1 MDNKQNLPQSS
12 GVTINYHAL
21 LMENHIA
28 ESTLESSKG
37 LKAVKTSEDFAALF
51 FIDKKGAFKV
61 LSHSADS
68 SSAWMLNTLSPE
80 TYEVTAFALYHD
92 ESSNNLT
99 LAYARRKNNTSE
111 LLVSSAF
118 DLGKVNLDKWEVD
131 FAWANKTLEH
141 KERIIDHITMDAQGV
156 LFSTHFTNTDAAHH
170 YFKYSEQPR
179 SYTLPENGEQAQ
191 QIALGKAYDQYGVFL
206 LYYIQNNK
214 TLLFQSLEPD
224 EYGEVLQHR
233 LNTGAN
239 INAFDVQYNAEGNS
253 VVYTAGKGIF
263 CFPFVDENP
272 ETIVPGTDPRE
283 YFKIDCAK
291 QGDLASIWVLGKQ
304 HGIGGLYYLSNQGYE
319 KDGRTLS
326 PERKWTAPLQ
336 MHNYVDEFESLRG
349 KNLVNQLYLMGQVN
363 EGDPLGLIHFWQDR
377 VSTHWHEHYLN
388 VPNLN
393 QVRSIDSYTVDI
405 RLEVDKVELLMGKT
419 MQLSAAENTALYINN
434 RRRFLIAGE
443 PILLKAEEFSFNIVY
458 PTQSLAAPK
467 LQLSADFIDGTLEI
481 DPVKGVMSTLQQKLG
496 SKEGLRN
503 AKNEQG
509 KALLTGTH
517 DDATLNKVAQSVQE
531 LAKVADKVEQKTPRL
546 RSNSA
551 VATAPAG
558 RELLSVNFA
567 GAVSAPASFI
577 DSAANALGDLF
588 HSLKKGFVELLD
600 FAVSAAG
607 EVYRFVVK
615 IGNAILDFIVET
627 AKAVVAFAEKVFE
640 KIKVF
645 FKNLYEFLAFLFN
658 WDDIL
663 ETKNTLKAYTLNMVD
678 SFKNNIAVLQDYV
691 DKVLQDIQKNVRDQ
705 LEYDKIQDARST
717 AKSAGNDSRNEWVN
731 SKKSYV
737 AQSQSSGGGVNIP
750 AALQDGLSDTFQ
762 KLLPYFQKYPQLLA
776 DTFKGLGEE
785 FMAFFKGEISI
796 ADLLK
801 YLALSLANIGLE
813 IVRNILHILFEGLK
827 AAVGLVRDLLAE
839 ELEIPFF
846 SALYKKISGSGLSLI
861 DVICLLIAIPATVM
875 YKIGEGDA
883 PFKKVDKQKFI
894 ESGKTAFELN
904 LSF

>member
-12 GVTINYHAL
+12 GVNINYHAL

-28 ESTLESSKG
+28 ESNLESSKG
-37 LKAVKTSEDFAALF
+37 IKAVKTSEDFAALF
-51 FIDKKGAFKV
+51 FIDKKGSFKV
-61 LSHSADS
+61 VSHSADS
-68 SSAWMLNTLSPE
+68 NSAWMLNTLSPDG
-80 TYEVTAFALYHD
+80 YEVTAFALYHD
-92 ESSNNLT
+92 EPSNNLT

-111 LLVSSAF
+111 LLVSKPF
-118 DLGKVNLDKWEVD
+118 DLGAVDLNKWEVN
-131 FAWANKTLEH
+131 FAWANKILER

-233 LNTGAN
+233 LNTGAK

-253 VVYTAGKGIF
+253 VVYTAGNGIF
-263 CFPFVDENP
+263 RFPFVDESP
-272 ETIVPGTDPRE
+272 ETIVPSSDPRE
-283 YFKIDCAK
+283 YFKIDSAE
-291 QGDLASIWVLGKQ
+291 QGDSASIWVLGKQ
-304 HGIGGLYYLSNQGYE
+304 QGVGGLYYLSNQGYQQ
-319 KDGRTLS
+319 DGRTALA
-326 PERKWTAPLQ
+326 ERKWTAPLQ
-336 MHNYVDEFESLRG
+336 MHDYVDEFESVRG
-349 KNLVNQLYLMGQVN
+349 KNLINQLYLMGQVN
-363 EGDPLGLIHFWQDR
+363 AGDPLGLIHFWQDR
-377 VSTHWHEHYLN
+377 ISTQWHEHYLN
-388 VPNLN
+388 VPNIN

-405 RLEVDKVELLMGKT
+405 KLETDKVELLLGKT
-419 MQLSAAENTALYINN
+419 MKLSAEENTALYINN
-434 RRRFLIAGE
+434 RRRFLIAGQ
-443 PILLKAEEFSFNIVY
+443 PILLKADEFSFNIVY

-517 DDATLNKVAQSVQE
+517 DDDTLGKVAKSVQE
-531 LAKVADKVEQKTPRL
+531 LAKVADKVEQKAPRL
-546 RSNSA
+546 RSSSA
-551 VATAPAG
+551 MTATPGRELLSMNFVATAPAP
-558 RELLSVNFA
+558 LSF
-567 GAVSAPASFI
+567 F

-588 HSLKKGFVELLD
+588 HSLKKGFVELVD
-600 FAVSAAG
+600 FVVSAAG

-691 DKVLQDIQKNVRDQ
+691 DKVLQDIQNNVRDQ

-737 AQSQSSGGGVNIP
+737 AQSQSSGGGLSIP
-750 AALQDGLSDTFQ
+750 EALQGGLSDTFQ
-762 KLLPYFQKYPQLLA
+762 KLLPYFQKYPQLLS
-776 DTFKGLGEE
+776 DTFKGLGDKI
-785 FMAFFKGEISI
+785 MAFFKGEISI

-813 IVRNILHILFEGLK
+813 IVRDILHILFEGLK

-839 ELEIPFF
+839 ELQIPFF

-894 ESGKTAFELN
+894 ESGKTAFELK

>member
-12 GVTINYHAL
+12 GVNINYHAL

-28 ESTLESSKG
+28 ESNLESSKG
-37 LKAVKTSEDFAALF
+37 IKAVKTSEDFAALF
-51 FIDKKGAFKV
+51 FIDKKGSFKV
-61 LSHSADS
+61 VSHSADS
-68 SSAWMLNTLSPE
+68 NSAWILNTLSPDG
-80 TYEVTAFALYHD
+80 YEVTAFALYHD
-92 ESSNNLT
+92 ESSNQLT
-99 LAYARRKNNTSE
+99 LAYARRKNSVSE
-111 LLVSSAF
+111 LLVSKAF
-118 DLGKVNLDKWEVD
+118 DLGSVDLNKWEVNFD
-131 FAWANKTLEH
+131 WANKVLER

-156 LFSTHFTNTDAAHH
+156 LFSTHFKDTDAAHH
-170 YFKYSEQPR
+170 YFKYPDQPR
-179 SYTLPENGEQAQ
+179 NYTLPENGEQAQ

-239 INAFDVQYNAEGNS
+239 INNFDVQSNAEGNS
-253 VVYTAGKGIF
+253 VVYTAGNGIF
-263 CFPFVDENP
+263 RFPFVDESP
-272 ETIVPGTDPRE
+272 ETIVPSSDLRE
-283 YFKIDCAK
+283 YFKIDSAE
-291 QGDLASIWVLGKQ
+291 QGDSASIWVLGKQ
-304 HGIGGLYYLSNQGYE
+304 KGVGGLYYLSNQGYQP
-319 KDGRTLS
+319 DGRTALV
-326 PERKWTAPLQ
+326 ERKWTAPLQ
-336 MHNYVDEFESLRG
+336 MHDYVDEFESVRG
-349 KNLVNQLYLMGQVN
+349 KNLINQLYLMGQVN
-363 EGDPLGLIHFWQDR
+363 AGDPLGLIHFWQDR
-377 VSTHWHEHYLN
+377 ISTHWHEHYLN
-388 VPNLN
+388 IPNIN

-405 RLEVDKVELLMGKT
+405 KLETDKVELLVGKT
-419 MQLSAAENTALYINN
+419 MRLLAEENTALYINN
-434 RRRFLIAGE
+434 RRRFLIAGQ
-443 PILLKAEEFSFNIVY
+443 PILLPADEFSFNIVY

-467 LQLSADFIDGTLEI
+467 LRLSADFIDGTLEI

-517 DDATLNKVAQSVQE
+517 DDDTLGKVAQSVQE
-531 LAKVADKVEQKTPRL
+531 LAKVADKVEQKAPQL
-546 RSNSA
+546 RSSS
-551 VATAPAG
+551 VATATTG
-558 RELLSVNFA
+558 RDILSVNFA
-567 GAVSAPASFI
+567 TTAPVPTSFI
-577 DSAANALGDLF
+577 DNAANALGDLF
-588 HSLKKGFVELLD
+588 HSLKKGFVELID
-600 FAVSAAG
+600 FVVSAAG
-607 EVYRFVVK
+607 EAYRFVVK

-691 DKVLQDIQKNVRDQ
+691 DKVLQDIQNNVRDQ

-737 AQSQSSGGGVNIP
+737 AQSQSSGGGLNIP
-750 AALQDGLSDTFQ
+750 EALRGGLSDTFQ
-762 KLLPYFQKYPQLLA
+762 KLLPYFQKYPQLLS
-776 DTFKGLGEE
+776 DTFKGLGEKI
-785 FMAFFKGEISI
+785 MSFFKGEINI

-801 YLALSLANIGLE
+801 YLALSLADIGLE
-813 IVRNILHILFEGLK
+813 IVRDILHILFEGLK

-894 ESGKTAFELN
+894 ESGKTAFELK